1 MRKNHIKRRQWFSI
15 TAGIMTGYVLG
26 VVLFAFPLIQTD
38 FKFSEIQI
46 SYLAGALMLGFF
58 IASIFTG
65 IALDYLGRKNT
76 IYIVLFFICLGALVF
91 NFSDILTEFYAGRVI
106 QGIGFGASFMAIP
119 IYLSETTPKEL
130 RGQTVTLF
138 RLNITVGIFIASILG
153 YIFFDDSNWHIL
165 ILSAIIFP
173 VVVFFL
179 MLMLPESPHYLMS
192 TKNYHTVKKSLAKI
206 YTTPWEIEDRYVHLL
221 NNPLQKLTLRENIKF
236 LKQRKFVVALLLVVF
251 AICINQLAGVNF
263 FLQCSFTIIRDSGI
277 TSPTVS
283 SIGGILFTAVH
294 CLGTFSALFFVE
306 KIGRKPVLMIG
317 SSGLIAVFLILA
329 LIHFIVPMSITT
341 GIVTIIGIIVML
353 GFYGFGSGGV
363 LMVLCTEI
371 LPIQL
376 RSLGISVAYF
386 FATIIGMVFTTNFI
400 TLAHTLGLGVLFLI
414 MAIATSGFYI
424 VLAKVPE
431 TKGKRLEE
439 IGNLW

>member
-376 RSLGISVAYF
+376 RSIGISIAYF